1 MNLDSIISDLITR
14 GMIRIDNSAVHDIDK
29 KIKQFEYLIRKSN
42 TTNVEQKYL
51 SLYDSL
57 FRLFEIALAK
67 SNCVLTNVTPH
78 RALKESYHYLF
89 PGLDENIKLDQ
100 LVQLRHLIKKKGLT
114 PNIEDFK
121 KLEDCVEHAR
131 SFIKI

>member
-1 MNLDSIISDLITR
+1 MNTDAIISNLIEKE
-14 GMIRIDNSAVHDIDK
+14 MLRIDNSEISGLEK
-29 KIKQFEYLIRKSN
+29 KITQFNLLFANINSNSPQDNYLK
-42 TTNVEQKYL
+42 
-51 SLYDSL
+51 LYDAL

-67 SNCVLTNVTPH
+67 FNCVLTNVTPH

-100 LVQLRHLIKKKGLT
+100 LVQLRHLIKKNGLT

-121 KLEDCVEHAR
+121 KLKKCVEHAR
-131 SFIKI
+131 SFVKI